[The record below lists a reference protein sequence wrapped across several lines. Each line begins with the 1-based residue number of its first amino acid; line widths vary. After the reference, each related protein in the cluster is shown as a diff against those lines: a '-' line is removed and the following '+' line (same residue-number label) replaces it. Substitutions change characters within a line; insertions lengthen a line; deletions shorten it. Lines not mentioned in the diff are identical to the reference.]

1 MESSGLVR
9 KFVAAVALLTVAVVS
24 CGCPATDESAPGS
37 KQQAAPAKAPEAAAP
52 AKATEK
58 PAADASKPSADSSE
72 EASEA
77 PKPPDLGPPLVDNM
91 ADLGKQLDPNSPVWI
106 DKKEK
111 QVVLVGQTCKATYL
125 LEFFATYR
133 GKDYESVVVVDAKPS
148 IVHAALLALGAAPG
162 HPVRFQPKYVPPS
175 GTELLIE
182 VRWKDKDGKV
192 QSAPAQKWVRNVQT
206 KKALDVNWVFAGS
219 TMYKDPETGKESYL
233 GDRGDFICLLNLPTA
248 TIDLPTRSTG
258 GLDDRMYEGFVENM
272 PPAKTPV
279 TILIKPVLA
288 KKP

>member
-9 KFVAAVALLTVAVVS
+9 NVVAVVALVAVAIVS
-24 CGCPATDESAPGS
+24 CGCPASDQSAPAR
-37 KQQAAPAKAPEAAAP
+37 KPQAAESMAPEAAQPDKTA
-52 AKATEK
+52 EK
-58 PAADASKPSADSSE
+58 PAAQDSD

-77 PKPPDLGPPLVDNM
+77 PKPVDLGPPLVDNV
-91 ADLGKQLDPNSPVWI
+91 ADLGKLDPNSPIWI
-106 DKKEK
+106 DKKNK

-125 LEFFATYR
+125 LEFFATFR
-133 GKDYESVVVVDAKPS
+133 NRDYESVVAVNAKPS

-162 HPVRFQPKYVPPS
+162 HPVKFQPKYSPPT

-219 TMYKDPETGKESYL
+219 ILDKDPETHKESYI

-279 TILIKPVLA
+279 TILIKPVLE
-288 KKP
+288 KKL